1 MKNILKLLLGTISGL
16 LVSVLFGCIIFKFLT
31 NIDPVENFNIFKN
44 GTLSGRVLSLGAIP
58 NIGLFYLFLNKE
70 NYFSARG
77 VILSFILIGLF
88 VLFA

>member
-1 MKNILKLLLGTISGL
+1 MKNTFKLLLGTISGL
-16 LVSVLFGCIIFKFLT
+16 FVSLLFGCFIFKYLT
-31 NIDPVENFNIFKN
+31 GISPIENLNIIKY
-44 GTLSGRVLSLGAIP
+44 GTLSGRALSLGAIP

-77 VILSFILIGLF
+77 VILSFIVIALF